1 MYFFSLALN
10 FFYFS
15 KVEDR
20 NEMVRYDMQFSK
32 VLGDYFN
39 LFLSLFSLRDGQT
52 ELGRDSRNVF
62 AV

>member
-32 VLGDYFN
+32 VLGGCFN
-39 LFLSLFSLRDGQT
+39 LSLFSLRDGQT